1 MANNKVDEYGHVH
14 QTTSLIL
21 ETNKQKPRYGKT
33 YPAFPV
39 PPALLFLTAATA
51 IEAESLLAATKA
63 RIYQPVYYGFFKT
76 HKANILWRK
85 SLLINCIQLTH
96 TAFKGCGRGR
106 PNFGNW

>member
-1 MANNKVDEYGHVH
+1 M
-14 QTTSLIL
+14 
-21 ETNKQKPRYGKT
+21 T

-39 PPALLFLTAATA
+39 SLALLFLTAATA

-96 TAFKGCGRGR
+96 TAFKGCGTEGKA
-106 PNFGNW
+106 

>member
-1 MANNKVDEYGHVH
+1 MIY
-14 QTTSLIL
+14 Q
-21 ETNKQKPRYGKT
+21 
-33 YPAFPV
+33 AFPV

-96 TAFKGCGRGR
+96 TAFKGCGGTE
-106 PNFGNW
+106 GKA